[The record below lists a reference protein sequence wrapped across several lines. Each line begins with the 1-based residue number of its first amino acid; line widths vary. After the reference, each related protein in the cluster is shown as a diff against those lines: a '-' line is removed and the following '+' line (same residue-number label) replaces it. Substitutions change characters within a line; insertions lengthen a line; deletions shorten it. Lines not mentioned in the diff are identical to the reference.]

1 MGFNS
6 FWGRKLLNKQRKA
19 GGRRTQ
25 LCYSF
30 RHIRSYAL
38 RVRSLGF
45 RFKLAGVGFKGVGL
59 ASKAHLGFKSA
70 TSGLKLQGFGASGLE
85 LRDSGMT
92 NIGSAL
98 IPSIR
103 CGEVY
108 YITIV
113 TIRNDKE
120 WYYQ

>member
-30 RHIRSYAL
+30 RNIRSYAL
-38 RVRSLGF
+38 RVISLGF

-59 ASKAHLGFKSA
+59 ASKAHLGFRSA
-70 TSGLKLQGFGASGLE
+70 TSGLKLQGFGGVRLGVE
-85 LRDSGMT
+85 
-92 NIGSAL
+92 
-98 IPSIR
+98 R
-103 CGEVY
+103 CGY
-108 YITIV
+108 
-113 TIRNDKE
+113 D
-120 WYYQ
+120 